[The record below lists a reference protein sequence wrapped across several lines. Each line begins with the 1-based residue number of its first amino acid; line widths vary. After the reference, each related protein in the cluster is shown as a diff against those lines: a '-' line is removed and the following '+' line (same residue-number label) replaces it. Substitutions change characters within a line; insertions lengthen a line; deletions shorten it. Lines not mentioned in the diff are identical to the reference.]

1 MSIDSARPISGVKTV
16 QSQDAELLHHTRSKS
31 GQTTVQNTVASETQ
45 VNISNAQA
53 QLTQASDQDIDI
65 EKVENLKQAIRNGEL
80 KIDTG
85 KIADALIAETQ
96 SGING

>member
-1 MSIDSARPISGVKTV
+1 M
-16 QSQDAELLHHTRSKS
+16 
-31 GQTTVQNTVASETQ
+31 QNTVASETQ